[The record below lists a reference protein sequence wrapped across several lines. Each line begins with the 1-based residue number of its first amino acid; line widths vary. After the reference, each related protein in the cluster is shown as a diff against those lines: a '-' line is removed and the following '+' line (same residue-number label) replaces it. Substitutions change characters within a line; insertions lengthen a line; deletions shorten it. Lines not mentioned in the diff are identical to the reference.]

1 MPVRSIAGCSARRS
15 PAGRWFSCISMR
27 CELLAD
33 PALYDMQS
41 MRAFCGLE
49 LVGDGIPDETTI
61 LNFRH
66 LLEHHELTKAIFE
79 AVSAYLRE
87 CGEMLRGGTIVDATL
102 IAVSPSTNNNDRKRD
117 PEMRSSKKGGISA
130 SSFDPRSAFS

>member
-1 MPVRSIAGCSARRS
+1 MTQLSFSSLEFSGKKKQTKRDVFLAEMSSAV
-15 PAGRWFSCISMR
+15 PW
-27 CELLAD
+27 ELLVAQIEPDYPKTGPQGGRRPFPLSAMLRLYCLQQWYSLSD
-33 PALYDMQS
+33 PGAEEALYDMQS

-79 AVSAYLRE
+79 AARLS
-87 CGEMLRGGTIVDATL
+87 MLR
-102 IAVSPSTNNNDRKRD
+102 
-117 PEMRSSKKGGISA
+117 
-130 SSFDPRSAFS
+130 

>member
-1 MPVRSIAGCSARRS
+1 
-15 PAGRWFSCISMR
+15 MR

-79 AVSAYLRE
+79 AARLS
-87 CGEMLRGGTIVDATL
+87 MLR
-102 IAVSPSTNNNDRKRD
+102 
-117 PEMRSSKKGGISA
+117 
-130 SSFDPRSAFS
+130 